1 MATRKMTFTLPEP
14 LADRFAKQVP
24 PRDRS
29 RYVAEAVAERLA
41 ERERRLIRSC
51 NVANESAEVADI
63 EREFDALP
71 DVVSEPW
78 TRAR

>member
-14 LADRFAKQVP
+14 LAVRFKKRVAA
-24 PRDRS
+24 RDRS
-29 RYVAEAVAERLA
+29 KYVSEALAERLA
-41 ERERRLIRSC
+41 ERERQLIRSC
-51 NVANESAEVADI
+51 EVANEDSQVLEI

-71 DVVSEPW
+71 DIVTEPW

>member
-1 MATRKMTFTLPEP
+1 
-14 LADRFAKQVP
+14 V
-24 PRDRS
+24 
-29 RYVAEAVAERLA
+29 A
-41 ERERRLIRSC
+41 ERERRLIRSGS
-51 NVANESAEVADI
+51 VANETPEVAEI

>member
-14 LADRFAKQVP
+14 LATRFAKCVAA
-24 PRDRS
+24 RDRS
-29 RYVAEAVAERLA
+29 RYIAEALAERLA

-51 NVANESAEVADI
+51 EAANDTAAVLEI

-71 DVVSEPW
+71 DAVSEPW
-78 TRAR
+78 HAH